1 MPDPMKLV
9 YAVQKQPALFRLR
22 PDGKMVVNGD
32 WSTAEQR
39 LKGAK
44 RAAGILAS
52 AMG

>member
-1 MPDPMKLV
+1 
-9 YAVQKQPALFRLR
+9 
-22 PDGKMVVNGD
+22 VVNGD

-44 RAAGILAS
+44 RAAGILAA